1 MSGSAVKD
9 VLHVAG
15 AEMARGYLAGMVTGA
30 VVGGAGLALVSLM
43 GEPANSPEPVS
54 AADVVSTE
62 PVPTPV
68 EPDAAVQEEQVQS
81 GLGEDVAEGVT
92 QEETESQTTDTS
104 APAEVSPVDEETDDV
119 SEETNAVDPDVAAA
133 VEEAISAVSADKTE
147 APVSDPTENASE
159 ASSVE
164 EAAAEVEAPVV
175 PAEAPEIVVPE
186 VADSAVDVT
195 VPGADLTGETP
206 DIPRVAMPELAQ
218 PELPEVT
225 SPEVPEVADET
236 PSETGQIGQEV
247 GTGFGNPVGRLTT
260 RTEGAEVS
268 AAGNETVLP
277 GTPATAGFGTTADA
291 AETPD
296 GALQVNAVDFEVPA
310 GKSMMSVIL
319 LHDGGDESSALLASL
334 AAVPFHLNI
343 AVNGAHPAAGSDA
356 AEIRHAG
363 HEVLL
368 QLALPA
374 RATPTD
380 VETGFLSVQNMV
392 PDAVAVLDSSAGQI
406 ASNRAVAS
414 QLSEALLES
423 GHGLVLFNAGL
434 NTAGQL
440 ASRAGVPNARVF
452 RNLSA
457 GGENAHRIRRM
468 LQRAEF
474 KARQDGSVV
483 LVGMLNDETLRTLQE
498 WALDDRGENTVL
510 APVSAVL
517 LQE

>member
-1 MSGSAVKD
+1 
-9 VLHVAG
+9 
-15 AEMARGYLAGMVTGA
+15 MARGYLAGMVTGA

-54 AADVVSTE
+54 APDVVSTE
-62 PVPTPV
+62 PVVTPV
-68 EPDAAVQEEQVQS
+68 EPDAAVQEEQVQLGS
-81 GLGEDVAEGVT
+81 GEDAIESGT
-92 QEETESQTTDTS
+92 QEETEPQPEDTG

-119 SEETNAVDPDVAAA
+119 SEETRAVDLGVAAA
-133 VEEAISAVSADKTE
+133 VQEAISAVSGDETE
-147 APVSDPTENASE
+147 APVSVSTENASE
-159 ASSVE
+159 ISSVE
-164 EAAAEVEAPVV
+164 EPVAEIEAPLV
-175 PAEAPEIVVPE
+175 PAEAPEVVVPE
-186 VADSAVDVT
+186 IADSAVDVT

-206 DIPRVAMPELAQ
+206 EIPRVAMPELVQ
-218 PELPEVT
+218 PELPDVT
-225 SPEVPEVADET
+225 SPEVPEVAEET
-236 PSETGQIGQEV
+236 PSEAGQIGQEV
-247 GTGFGNPVGRLTT
+247 GSGFGNPVGRLTT

-277 GTPATAGFGTTADA
+277 GTPATAGFGATADDG
-291 AETPD
+291 AETSG

-343 AVNGAHPAAGSDA
+343 AVNGAHPAAGADA

-380 VETGFLSVQNMV
+380 VETGFLSVRNMV
-392 PDAVAVLDSSAGQI
+392 PDAVAVLDNQAGQI

-414 QLSEALLES
+414 QLSEALVES

-483 LVGMLNDETLRTLQE
+483 LVGMLNDETLRALQE